1 MLTGNRITKKKRLW
15 RKIHYTIKK
24 SLREIIGK
32 SADWNE
38 VAKDCVAFSNAQGG
52 VIDYGIED
60 DADAPPADQ
69 KVSEEIAINLEK
81 KISGKTQNVSV
92 HAEIRTHE
100 NGGQYIR
107 LHIVRGTSSAS
118 TTSGKYFTR
127 VSDESR
133 PLTGDDITRLSAE
146 KGYYRWEDE
155 ESKWSWKDADKE
167 KLKVLLQHL
176 RTSDRVSDFVKQKED
191 KELLDYYFLTVEES
205 DKMTNLGV
213 LFIGTQSQ
221 RGRLMNA
228 PVVQCIQFDQ
238 YGDKVWKYLIDDFT
252 KNPQEIIEAIWNNVP
267 VWRESNEISD
277 GLFRKEIPAYDEAVV
292 RELTCNALVHRPYTV
307 RGDIF
312 INIHPDRIEVVNP
325 GALPLGVTPQNI
337 LHKTVKR
344 NEHFANLCYAL
355 RMMEREGSGYDKMY
369 EVLLSNGKQIPIVEE
384 GDDYVKAIVGR
395 RIISQE
401 AIKVIRYALQVT
413 ELRQKQIICLGLIAQ
428 HESISAADLIKLL
441 NLKNRD
447 ALSPWL
453 DKLVD
458 DGIVET
464 SGRKKGKE
472 YRVCSHILK
481 ESGYKGQTSLKRIEP
496 YRLRELIIE
505 DLKIYECASLRD
517 IQQRIGDEVSYQK
530 LWKQLDNMIKEGI
543 LESTGKNRWTKYRLK
558 K

>member
-1 MLTGNRITKKKRLW
+1 MKENSL
-15 RKIHYTIKK
+15 YDKK
-24 SLREIIGK
+24 SLREITGK
-32 SADWNE
+32 NADWNE

-69 KVSEEIAINLEK
+69 KVTEDIVINLEN
-81 KISGKTQNVSV
+81 KISGKTLNVSA
-92 HAEIRTHE
+92 HAEILTHE

-107 LHIVRGTSSAS
+107 LHIARGTSSAS

-127 VSDESR
+127 VSDNSV

-167 KLKVLLQHL
+167 KLEMLLQNL
-176 RTSDRVSDFVKQKED
+176 RNSNRVSEFVKQKED

-252 KNPQEIIEAIWNNVP
+252 KNPQEIIEAIWKNVP

-355 RMMEREGSGYDKMY
+355 QMMEREGSGYDKMY
-369 EVLLSNGKQIPIVEE
+369 EVLLSNGKQIPKVEE

-401 AIKVIRYALQVT
+401 AIKVIRYALQVA
-413 ELRQKQIICLGLIAQ
+413 ELRQKQIICLGLIAL
-428 HESISAADLIKLL
+428 HESISAANLIKLL

-447 ALSPWL
+447 ELSPWL

-472 YRVCSHILK
+472 YRVCSHLLK

-496 YRLRELIIE
+496 YRIRELIIE

-517 IQQRIGDEVSYQK
+517 IQQRIGDEISYQK

>member
-1 MLTGNRITKKKRLW
+1 MKENSL
-15 RKIHYTIKK
+15 YDKK
-24 SLREIIGK
+24 SLREITGK

-69 KVSEEIAINLEK
+69 KVSEDIAINLEN
-81 KISGKTQNVSV
+81 KISGKTLNVSA
-92 HAEIRTHE
+92 HAEILTHE

-107 LHIVRGTSSAS
+107 LHIARGTSSAS

-127 VSDESR
+127 VSDNSV

-167 KLKVLLQHL
+167 KLNMLLQNL
-176 RTSDRVSDFVKQKED
+176 RNSNRVSDFVKQKED

-307 RGDIF
+307 RGDVF

-355 RMMEREGSGYDKMY
+355 QMMEREGSGYDKMY

-384 GDDYVKAIVGR
+384 GDDYMKAIVGR

-517 IQQRIGDEVSYQK
+517 IQQRIGDEISYQK

-543 LESTGKNRWTKYRLK
+543 LQSTGKNRWTKYRLK

>member
-1 MLTGNRITKKKRLW
+1 MEENSL
-15 RKIHYTIKK
+15 YDKK
-24 SLREIIGK
+24 SLREITGK

-69 KVSEEIAINLEK
+69 KVSEDVAINLEK
-81 KISGKTQNVSV
+81 KINGKTHNVSA
-92 HAEIRTHE
+92 HAEILTHE

-107 LHIVRGTSSAS
+107 LHIARGTSSAS

-167 KLKVLLQHL
+167 KLKMLLQNL
-176 RTSDRVSDFVKQKED
+176 RTSNRVSDFVKQKED

-307 RGDIF
+307 RGDVF

-355 RMMEREGSGYDKMY
+355 QMMEREGSGYDKMY

-401 AIKVIRYALQVT
+401 AIKVIRYALQKT

-517 IQQRIGDEVSYQK
+517 IQQRIGDEISYQK

>member
-1 MLTGNRITKKKRLW
+1 MKENSL
-15 RKIHYTIKK
+15 YDKK
-24 SLREIIGK
+24 SVREITGK
-32 SADWNE
+32 NADWNE

-60 DADAPPADQ
+60 DADAPLAGQ
-69 KVSEEIAINLEK
+69 KVSEEMVINLEN
-81 KISGKTQNVSV
+81 KISEKTLNVSV
-92 HAEIRTHE
+92 HAEIKTHE

-107 LHIVRGTSSAS
+107 LHILRGTSSAS
-118 TTSGKYFTR
+118 TTSGKYFIR
-127 VSDESR
+127 VSDKSM
-133 PLTGDDITRLSAE
+133 PLTGDDIARLSAE

-167 KLKVLLQHL
+167 KLKTLLQHL
-176 RTSDRVSDFVKQKED
+176 RTSERVSDFVKQKED

-205 DKMTNLGV
+205 DRMTNLGV

-325 GALPLGVTPQNI
+325 GSLPLGVTPQNI

-355 RMMEREGSGYDKMY
+355 QMMEREGSGYDKMY
-369 EVLLSNGKQIPIVEE
+369 EVLLSNGKQIPKVEE
-384 GDDYVKAIVGR
+384 GDDYVKAIVER

-401 AIKVIRYALQVT
+401 AIKVIRFALQVA

-428 HESISAADLIKLL
+428 HESISATGLIKLL

-447 ALSPWL
+447 ELSPWL
-453 DKLVD
+453 DKLID
-458 DGIVET
+458 ESIVET

-472 YRVCSHILK
+472 YRVNASILK
-481 ESGYKGQTSLKRIEP
+481 QSDYKGTTSLKRIEP

-505 DLKIYECASLRD
+505 DLKIYECTGLKD
-517 IQQRIGDEVSYQK
+517 IQQRIGSEIPYKKILAQMKSMLAD
-530 LWKQLDNMIKEGI
+530 GI
-543 LESTGKNRWTKYRLK
+543 VESVGENRWVKYKLK
-558 K
+558 RK

>member
-1 MLTGNRITKKKRLW
+1 MEENSL
-15 RKIHYTIKK
+15 YDKK
-24 SLREIIGK
+24 SLREITGK

-69 KVSEEIAINLEK
+69 KVSEDVAINLEK
-81 KISGKTQNVSV
+81 KINGKTHNVSA
-92 HAEIRTHE
+92 HAEILTHE

-107 LHIVRGTSSAS
+107 LHIARGTSSAS

-167 KLKVLLQHL
+167 KLNMLLQNL
-176 RTSDRVSDFVKQKED
+176 RNSNRVSDFIKQKED

-355 RMMEREGSGYDKMY
+355 QMMEREGSGYDKMY

-401 AIKVIRYALQVT
+401 AIKVIRYALQVA

-517 IQQRIGDEVSYQK
+517 IQQRIGDEISYQK

>member
-1 MLTGNRITKKKRLW
+1 MEENSL
-15 RKIHYTIKK
+15 YDKK
-24 SLREIIGK
+24 SLCEITGK

-107 LHIVRGTSSAS
+107 LHIARGTSSAS

-167 KLKVLLQHL
+167 KLNMLLQNL
-176 RTSDRVSDFVKQKED
+176 RNSNRVSDFVKQKED

-307 RGDIF
+307 RGDVF

-337 LHKTVKR
+337 LHKTIKR

-517 IQQRIGDEVSYQK
+517 IQQRIGDEISYQK

>member
-1 MLTGNRITKKKRLW
+1 MEENSL
-15 RKIHYTIKK
+15 YDKK
-24 SLREIIGK
+24 SLREITGK

-60 DADAPPADQ
+60 DADVPPADQ
-69 KVSEEIAINLEK
+69 KISEDIAINLEK
-81 KISGKTQNVSV
+81 KINGKTHNVSA
-92 HAEIRTHE
+92 HTEILTHE

-107 LHIVRGTSSAS
+107 LHIARGTSSAS

-167 KLKVLLQHL
+167 KLKMLLQHL
-176 RTSDRVSDFVKQKED
+176 RNSSRVSDFIKQKED

-238 YGDKVWKYLIDDFT
+238 YGDKVWKYLTDDFT

-517 IQQRIGDEVSYQK
+517 IQQRIGDEISYQK

>member
-1 MLTGNRITKKKRLW
+1 MKENSL
-15 RKIHYTIKK
+15 YDKK
-24 SLREIIGK
+24 SLREITGK
-32 SADWNE
+32 NADWNE

-69 KVSEEIAINLEK
+69 KVTEDIVINLEN
-81 KISGKTQNVSV
+81 KISGKTLNVSA
-92 HAEIRTHE
+92 HAEILTHE

-107 LHIVRGTSSAS
+107 LHIARGTSSAS

-127 VSDESR
+127 VSDNSV

-167 KLKVLLQHL
+167 KLEMLLQNL
-176 RTSDRVSDFVKQKED
+176 RNSNRVSEFVKQKED

-252 KNPQEIIEAIWNNVP
+252 KNPQEIIEAIWKNVP

-325 GALPLGVTPQNI
+325 VALPLGVTPQNI

-355 RMMEREGSGYDKMY
+355 QVMEREGSGYDKMY
-369 EVLLSNGKQIPIVEE
+369 EVLLSNGKQIPKVEE

-401 AIKVIRYALQVT
+401 AIKVIRYALQVA

-428 HESISAADLIKLL
+428 HESISATDLIKLL
-441 NLKNRD
+441 NLKNRNE
-447 ALSPWL
+447 LSPWL

-496 YRLRELIIE
+496 YRIRELIIE

-517 IQQRIGDEVSYQK
+517 IQQRIGDEISYQK

>member
-1 MLTGNRITKKKRLW
+1 MKENSL
-15 RKIHYTIKK
+15 YDKK
-24 SLREIIGK
+24 SLREITGK
-32 SADWNE
+32 CADWNE

-69 KVSEEIAINLEK
+69 KVSEDIAINLEN
-81 KISGKTQNVSV
+81 KISGKTLNVSA
-92 HAEIRTHE
+92 HAEILTHD

-107 LHIVRGTSSAS
+107 LHIARGTSSAS
-118 TTSGKYFTR
+118 TTSGKYFIR
-127 VSDESR
+127 VSDNSV

-167 KLKVLLQHL
+167 KLTALLQYL
-176 RTSDRVSDFVKQKED
+176 RTSNRVSDFVKQKED

-238 YGDKVWKYLIDDFT
+238 YGDKVRKYLIDDFT

-277 GLFRKEIPAYDEAVV
+277 GLFRKEIPAYDEAVI

-312 INIHPDRIEVVNP
+312 INIYPDRIEEINP

-355 RMMEREGSGYDKMY
+355 QMMEREGSGYDKMY
-369 EVLLSNGKQIPIVEE
+369 EVLLSNGKQIPKVEE
-384 GDDYVKAIVGR
+384 GDDYVKAIVER

-401 AIKVIRYALQVT
+401 AIKVIRCALQMT

-428 HESISAADLIKLL
+428 HESVSATSLIKLL

-447 ALSPWL
+447 ELSPWL

-458 DGIVET
+458 YGIVET
-464 SGRKKGKE
+464 SGKNRGKE
-472 YRVCSHILK
+472 YRVNDSILRQ
-481 ESGYKGQTSLKRIEP
+481 SDYKGITSLKRIEP

-505 DLKIYECASLRD
+505 DLKIYECSGVKD
-517 IQQRIGDEVSYQK
+517 IHQRIGIEIPYK
-530 LWKQLDNMIKEGI
+530 KI
-543 LESTGKNRWTKYRLK
+543 LEQIKTMLADGIIESEGKNRWIKYKLK
-558 K
+558 NDNSHFQN

>member
-1 MLTGNRITKKKRLW
+1 MEENSL
-15 RKIHYTIKK
+15 YDKK
-24 SLREIIGK
+24 SLREITGK

-60 DADAPPADQ
+60 DADVPPADQ
-69 KVSEEIAINLEK
+69 KVSEDIAINLEK
-81 KISGKTQNVSV
+81 KINGKTHNVSA
-92 HAEIRTHE
+92 HTEILTHE

-107 LHIVRGTSSAS
+107 LHIARGTSSAS

-155 ESKWSWKDADKE
+155 ESKWSWKDSDKE
-167 KLKVLLQHL
+167 KLNMLLLNL
-176 RTSDRVSDFVKQKED
+176 RTSNRVSDFVKQKED

-472 YRVCSHILK
+472 YRVCSYILK

-517 IQQRIGDEVSYQK
+517 IQQRIGDEISYQK

>member
-1 MLTGNRITKKKRLW
+1 MEENSL
-15 RKIHYTIKK
+15 YDKK
-24 SLREIIGK
+24 SLCEITGK

-60 DADAPPADQ
+60 DADAPPTDQ
-69 KVSEEIAINLEK
+69 KVSEDIAINLEK
-81 KISGKTQNVSV
+81 KINGKTHNVSA
-92 HAEIRTHE
+92 HAEILMHE

-107 LHIVRGTSSAS
+107 LHIARGTSSAS

-155 ESKWSWKDADKE
+155 ESKWSWKDADKV
-167 KLKVLLQHL
+167 KLKMLLQNL
-176 RTSDRVSDFVKQKED
+176 RTSNRVSDFVKQKED

-307 RGDIF
+307 RGDVF

-355 RMMEREGSGYDKMY
+355 QMMEREGSGYDKMY

-401 AIKVIRYALQVT
+401 AIKVIRYALQKT

-472 YRVCSHILK
+472 YRVCSYILK

-517 IQQRIGDEVSYQK
+517 IQQRIGDEISYQK

>member
-1 MLTGNRITKKKRLW
+1 MKENSL
-15 RKIHYTIKK
+15 YDKK
-24 SLREIIGK
+24 SLREITGK
-32 SADWNE
+32 NADWNE

-69 KVSEEIAINLEK
+69 KVSEDITINLEN
-81 KISGKTQNVSV
+81 KISGKTLNVSA
-92 HAEIRTHE
+92 HAEILTHE

-107 LHIVRGTSSAS
+107 LHIARGTSSAS

-127 VSDESR
+127 VSDNSV

-167 KLKVLLQHL
+167 KLIMLLQNL
-176 RTSDRVSDFVKQKED
+176 RNSNRVSDFVKQKED

-355 RMMEREGSGYDKMY
+355 QMMEREGSGYDKMY
-369 EVLLSNGKQIPIVEE
+369 EVLLSNGKQIPKVEE

-401 AIKVIRYALQVT
+401 AIKVIRYALQVA

-517 IQQRIGDEVSYQK
+517 IQQRIGDEISYQK